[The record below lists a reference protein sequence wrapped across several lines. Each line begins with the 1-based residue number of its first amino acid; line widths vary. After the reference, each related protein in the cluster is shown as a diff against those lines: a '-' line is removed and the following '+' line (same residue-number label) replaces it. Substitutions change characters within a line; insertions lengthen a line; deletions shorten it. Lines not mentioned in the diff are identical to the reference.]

1 MTKWHKLLTTVVDEL
16 IKTKGEVN
24 NSNFWQNICHY
35 SSSSRVC
42 SLSGWITVFTVFNND
57 GEWQGDERTLYRC
70 CNSTAIII
78 IIIIITR
85 TASHTTK
92 YIHQRD
98 SPPVRLLGDECIISK
113 STQYVTVVTD
123 ITQ

>member
-1 MTKWHKLLTTVVDEL
+1 MTIDTHKLHNKSRNRIYEDCL
-16 IKTKGEVN
+16 IV
-24 NSNFWQNICHY
+24 
-35 SSSSRVC
+35 
-42 SLSGWITVFTVFNND
+42 
-57 GEWQGDERTLYRC
+57 
-70 CNSTAIII
+70 A

-85 TASHTTK
+85 TASDTTK

-98 SPPVRLLGDECIISK
+98 SPPVRLLGGECIIPK

>member
-1 MTKWHKLLTTVVDEL
+1 MFFAKILIERIPKNHLEKHPSTQNNPLVVLCNVYRSTSKYQVKSMCISD
-16 IKTKGEVN
+16 KTE
-24 NSNFWQNICHY
+24 ICPFVY
-35 SSSSRVC
+35 
-42 SLSGWITVFTVFNND
+42 IN
-57 GEWQGDERTLYRC
+57 
-70 CNSTAIII
+70 III
-78 IIIIITR
+78 IPR

-98 SPPVRLLGDECIISK
+98 SPPVRLLGGECIIPK

>member
-1 MTKWHKLLTTVVDEL
+1 MCISD
-16 IKTKGEVN
+16 KTE
-24 NSNFWQNICHY
+24 ICPFVH
-35 SSSSRVC
+35 
-42 SLSGWITVFTVFNND
+42 
-57 GEWQGDERTLYRC
+57 
-70 CNSTAIII
+70 III

-85 TASHTTK
+85 TASHITK

-98 SPPVRLLGDECIISK
+98 SPPVRLLGGECIIPK

>member
-1 MTKWHKLLTTVVDEL
+1 MLLL
-16 IKTKGEVN
+16 LLLLLL
-24 NSNFWQNICHY
+24 
-35 SSSSRVC
+35 
-42 SLSGWITVFTVFNND
+42 LS
-57 GEWQGDERTLYRC
+57 
-70 CNSTAIII
+70 
-78 IIIIITR
+78 R

-98 SPPVRLLGDECIISK
+98 SPPVRLFGGECIIPK

>member
-1 MTKWHKLLTTVVDEL
+1 MSIGPVVSIKWKGNSMCISD
-16 IKTKGEVN
+16 KTE
-24 NSNFWQNICHY
+24 ICPFVH
-35 SSSSRVC
+35 
-42 SLSGWITVFTVFNND
+42 
-57 GEWQGDERTLYRC
+57 
-70 CNSTAIII
+70 II

-98 SPPVRLLGDECIISK
+98 SPPVRLLGGECIIPK
-113 STQYVTVVTD
+113 STQSVTVVTD

>member
-1 MTKWHKLLTTVVDEL
+1 MCISD
-16 IKTKGEVN
+16 KTE
-24 NSNFWQNICHY
+24 ICPFVH
-35 SSSSRVC
+35 
-42 SLSGWITVFTVFNND
+42 
-57 GEWQGDERTLYRC
+57 
-70 CNSTAIII
+70 III
-78 IIIIITR
+78 IIIHNIITR

-98 SPPVRLLGDECIISK
+98 SPPVRLLGGECIISK

>member
-1 MTKWHKLLTTVVDEL
+1 MTWSTGHPDSGQAPHLEPTFGRPPKYVGK
-16 IKTKGEVN
+16 
-24 NSNFWQNICHY
+24 CC
-35 SSSSRVC
+35 SS
-42 SLSGWITVFTVFNND
+42 I
-57 GEWQGDERTLYRC
+57 
-70 CNSTAIII
+70 III

-92 YIHQRD
+92 YIHQHD
-98 SPPVRLLGDECIISK
+98 SPPLLGGECIIPK

>member
-1 MTKWHKLLTTVVDEL
+1 MHGAVVYSRMEY
-16 IKTKGEVN
+16 N
-24 NSNFWQNICHY
+24 NA
-35 SSSSRVC
+35 RV
-42 SLSGWITVFTVFNND
+42 SISF
-57 GEWQGDERTLYRC
+57 
-70 CNSTAIII
+70 II

-98 SPPVRLLGDECIISK
+98 SPPVRLLGGECIIPK

>member
-1 MTKWHKLLTTVVDEL
+1 MYAA
-16 IKTKGEVN
+16 I
-24 NSNFWQNICHY
+24 QI
-35 SSSSRVC
+35 
-42 SLSGWITVFTVFNND
+42 
-57 GEWQGDERTLYRC
+57 LY
-70 CNSTAIII
+70 III

-98 SPPVRLLGDECIISK
+98 SPPVRLLGGEGTIPK

-123 ITQ
+123 TIQ

>member
-1 MTKWHKLLTTVVDEL
+1 MTESQNRDLWFTLPPQRFLLVWWL
-16 IKTKGEVN
+16 F
-24 NSNFWQNICHY
+24 S
-35 SSSSRVC
+35 
-42 SLSGWITVFTVFNND
+42 
-57 GEWQGDERTLYRC
+57 
-70 CNSTAIII
+70 AIPIPILKFPIFIHLVI

-98 SPPVRLLGDECIISK
+98 SPPVRLLGGECIIPK

-123 ITQ
+123 IIQ